1 MDFSEVIG
9 QGEMIGRLKRLA
21 DEDRLPHAMML
32 CGPDG
37 AGKMAIAIALAS
49 YILDK
54 GTYKVRGIL
63 HPDLHFTFP
72 TIKLPKWKAE
82 YKPVSDDFIKEW
94 QQMLG
99 QDAGGEGQHVIDPY
113 FSLTDWLQA
122 MKVQTQ
128 QAIITVGEAA
138 DLIKRLSMKSNQGG
152 WKVCIIWLPERMNG
166 ECANKILKLI
176 EEPPARTLFI
186 MVSREPERLLETIRS
201 RVWRFDVKPIT
212 TPDMEQALKERRG
225 LSDEDAHRIA
235 RLANGN
241 WLAAK
246 EELDAD
252 SERHVFF
259 DYFVELMRKAYMRDV
274 KGLKQWTETVSAQ
287 GREEQK
293 RMMTFFLRMVREAF
307 MYNFHQAELSYM
319 TAKEEAF
326 CVKFARFV
334 NERNVL
340 GFQELY
346 QTAMRDI
353 GQNANANMVFFEMA
367 MKVGVLLHTTDSIP
381 KPKK

>member
-9 QGEMIGRLKRLA
+9 QGEMIDRLKRLA

-99 QDAGGEGQHVIDPY
+99 QDAGGEGQHIIDPY
-113 FSLTDWLQA
+113 FSLTDWLHA

-212 TPDMEQALKERRG
+212 TADMEQALKERRG

-319 TAKEEAF
+319 TSKEEAF

-346 QTAMRDI
+346 QTALRDI

>member
-9 QGEMIGRLKRLA
+9 QGEMIDRLKRLA

-99 QDAGGEGQHVIDPY
+99 QDAGGEGQHIIDPY

-326 CVKFARFV
+326 CVRFARFV

-346 QTAMRDI
+346 QTALRDI

>member
-9 QGEMIGRLKRLA
+9 QGEMIDRLKRLA

-99 QDAGGEGQHVIDPY
+99 QDAGGEGQHIIDPY

-319 TAKEEAF
+319 TSKEEAF

-346 QTAMRDI
+346 QTALRDI

>member
-99 QDAGGEGQHVIDPY
+99 QDASGEGQHIIDPY

-319 TAKEEAF
+319 TSKEEAF

-346 QTAMRDI
+346 QTALRDI

>member
-99 QDAGGEGQHVIDPY
+99 QDAGGEGQHIIDPY

-346 QTAMRDI
+346 QTALRDI

-367 MKVGVLLHTTDSIP
+367 MQVGVLLHTTDSIP

>member
-9 QGEMIGRLKRLA
+9 QGEMIDRLKRLA

-99 QDAGGEGQHVIDPY
+99 QDAGGEGQHIIDPY

-212 TPDMEQALKERRG
+212 MPDMEQALKERRG

-346 QTAMRDI
+346 QTALRDI

>member
-99 QDAGGEGQHVIDPY
+99 QDAGGEGQHIIDPY

-252 SERHVFF
+252 SERHLFF

-319 TAKEEAF
+319 TSKEEAF

-346 QTAMRDI
+346 QTALRDI